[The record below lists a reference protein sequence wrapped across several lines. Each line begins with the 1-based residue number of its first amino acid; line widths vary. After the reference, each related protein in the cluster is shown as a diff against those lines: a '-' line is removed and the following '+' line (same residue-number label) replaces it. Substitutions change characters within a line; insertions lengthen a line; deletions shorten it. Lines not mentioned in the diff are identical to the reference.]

1 MSMLTLAF
9 AVLVIAVL
17 LGSVLFVMHL
27 RNDPRS
33 AARWRLAGLHGL
45 VGIGGLVC
53 LLFALHNPS
62 LQPDPGTAGFGGISL
77 VLIALAALFGGGI
90 FVARVANSRRAGA
103 LIGVHATIAISGFV
117 ILAAYV
123 LV

>member
-1 MSMLTLAF
+1 MLTVAF
-9 AVLVIAVL
+9 AVLAIAVL

-27 RNDPRS
+27 RDPRS

-45 VGIGGLVC
+45 IGIGGLAC
-53 LLFALHNPS
+53 LLFALHNPPPR
-62 LQPDPGTAGFGGISL
+62 PDPGTAGFGGISL

-90 FVARVANSRRAGA
+90 FATRLANSRRTGA
-103 LIGVHATIAISGFV
+103 LIGVHVTIAISGFV